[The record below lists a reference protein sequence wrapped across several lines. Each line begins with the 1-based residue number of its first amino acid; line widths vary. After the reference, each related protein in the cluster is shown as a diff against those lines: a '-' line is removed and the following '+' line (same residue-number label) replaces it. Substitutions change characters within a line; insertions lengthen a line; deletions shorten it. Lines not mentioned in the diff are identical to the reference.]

1 MSRDFGGPAV
11 ERPSDGAVSAG
22 QSRAGGVASLPGTVR
37 PVLLLVLPA
46 LVEQVL
52 AISVGFTDKWLAG
65 NLLEGPAFLAAVG
78 LVGYALGFL
87 PGLFAVPAVAATALV
102 ARCVGGGDLVGAR
115 RAAGQAFV
123 VGSVLVGIMGVA
135 AALGGRRLVMLL
147 GLPAESTALA
157 MEYLAIVI
165 PVLPAMMIIAVGV
178 AILRGSGDMVAGLMS
193 MTVVNLVNA
202 GASYALAAG
211 IGGLPRLGWRGLAW
225 GTFIGYGCGAVCTL
239 WLLARRD
246 RQLRPSPGDLVPD
259 RHWLRRVFSVGLP
272 AGMDAIGNGVCH
284 LWFLSV
290 VNRLGDVDAA
300 AHAVAI
306 TIESL
311 AFLPGSAFGLAAA
324 TLSGQFLGARDE
336 RRARQSV
343 WLAAA
348 GCVGLMSAMGAFF
361 LVAADPLAGWFVGGQ
376 TRQPEVAA
384 LTARL
389 VRIVAFAQPPLA
401 MLMVFSGGLR
411 GAGATRPP
419 LIVNF
424 LGLIVVRLPL
434 AMLLAWPEVPLP
446 GGATIAAWGLGA
458 VGAWYAMT
466 IDLAVRG
473 VAMAVIFSGRGWMR
487 GGD

>member
-1 MSRDFGGPAV
+1 MF
-11 ERPSDGAVSAG
+11 
-22 QSRAGGVASLPGTVR
+22 
-37 PVLLLVLPA
+37 LLVLPA
-46 LVEQVL
+46 LVEQIL

-65 NLLEGPAFLAAVG
+65 NLLEGPSFLAAVG
-78 LVGYALGFL
+78 LAGYALAFL
-87 PGLFAVPAVAATALV
+87 PGLFAVPAIAATALV

-123 VGSVLVGIMGVA
+123 VGAFLVGILGA
-135 AALGGRRLVMLL
+135 AVTVGGGALMQVL

-157 MEYLAIVI
+157 TEYLSIVM
-165 PVLPAMMIIAVGV
+165 PALPAMMVIAVGV
-178 AILRGSGDMVAGLMS
+178 AVLRGAGDMVAGLIS

-211 IGGLPRLGWRGLAW
+211 VGGLPPLGWRGLAW
-225 GTFIGYGCGAVCTL
+225 GTFLGYCLGAVCTI

-246 RQLRPSPGDLVPD
+246 GRLRPVRGDFVPD
-259 RHWLRRVFSVGLP
+259 RSWLRRILSVGLP
-272 AGMDAIGNGVCH
+272 AGTDVIGNACCH
-284 LWFLSV
+284 LGFLSI
-290 VNRLGDVDAA
+290 VNRLGNVDAA

-311 AFLPGSAFGLAAA
+311 AFLPGSAFGMAAA

-336 RRARQSV
+336 RRARKSV

-348 GCVGLMSAMGAFF
+348 GGGALMTVMGGFF
-361 LVAADPLAGWFVGGQ
+361 LVAADSLSGWFVGGAG
-376 TRQPEVAA
+376 RQPEVAE

-419 LIVNF
+419 LLVNF
-424 LGLIVVRLPL
+424 LGLLVVRLPL
-434 AMLLAWPEVPLP
+434 AMLLAWPHVPLP
-446 GGATIAAWGLGA
+446 GGMAIDGWGMGA
-458 VGAWYAMT
+458 VGAWYAMA

-473 VAMAVIFSGRGWMR
+473 MAMAMIFSGRRWMPA
-487 GGD
+487 

>member
-1 MSRDFGGPAV
+1 MF
-11 ERPSDGAVSAG
+11 
-22 QSRAGGVASLPGTVR
+22 
-37 PVLLLVLPA
+37 LLVLPA
-46 LVEQVL
+46 LVEQIL

-65 NLLEGPAFLAAVG
+65 NLLEGPSFLAAVG
-78 LVGYALGFL
+78 LAGYALAFL
-87 PGLFAVPAVAATALV
+87 PGLFAVPAIAATALV

-123 VGSVLVGIMGVA
+123 VGVLLVGLVGVA
-135 AALGGRRLVMLL
+135 VTVGGGALMKLL

-157 MEYLAIVI
+157 TEYLSIVM
-165 PVLPAMMIIAVGV
+165 PALPAMMIIAVGV
-178 AILRGSGDMVAGLMS
+178 AVLRGAGDMVAGLIS

-211 IGGLPRLGWRGLAW
+211 VGGLPPLGWRGLAW
-225 GTFIGYGCGAVCTL
+225 GTFLGYCLGAVCTI

-246 RQLRPSPGDLVPD
+246 RRLRPVRDDFFPD
-259 RHWLRRVFSVGLP
+259 RFWLRRILSVGLP
-272 AGMDAIGNGVCH
+272 AGADVIGNACCH
-284 LWFLSV
+284 LWFLSI
-290 VNRLGDVDAA
+290 VNRLGNVDAA

-311 AFLPGSAFGLAAA
+311 AFLPGSAFGMAAA

-348 GCVGLMSAMGAFF
+348 GGGALMTAMGGLF
-361 LVAADPLAGWFVGGQ
+361 LVAADSLSGWFVGGAD
-376 TRQPEVAA
+376 RQPEVAA

-419 LIVNF
+419 LLVNF
-424 LGLIVVRLPL
+424 LGLLVVRLPL
-434 AMLLAWPEVPLP
+434 AMLLAWPQVPLP
-446 GGATIAAWGLGA
+446 GGMALEGWGLGA
-458 VGAWYAMT
+458 VGAWYAMA

-473 VAMAVIFSGRGWMR
+473 VAMALIFSGRRWMPA
-487 GGD
+487 